1 MSYGLIMR
9 QRPLPE
15 TRTPDNSCAWLAE
28 TEIDRQLFEAKS
40 RRGATNALARA
51 LVAAGVPDQPV
62 SVTHQGLR
70 GEMRY
75 PSLHQMAGV
84 TNVEGIHTLLRQ
96 VPYRE
101 FPEGAALPSECPVL
115 RIGEGQNGGISRSDV
130 SLVIPEPEPA
140 FCTGCG
146 KEFAPSRRWATF
158 CSAACKQKAYRARRC
173 GPGSGMAVRAEMR
186 NAQQPAP

>member
-1 MSYGLIMR
+1 MITIHQHSL
-9 QRPLPE
+9 E
-15 TRTPDNSCAWLAE
+15 NSRTAENSCTWLAE
-28 TEIDRQLFEAKS
+28 TEIDGQHFEARS
-40 RRGATNALARA
+40 RRGAPHELART
-51 LVAAGVPDQPV
+51 LVAAGIPDQPV
-62 SVTHQGLR
+62 RVEHVGLR
-70 GEMRY
+70 GHMAY
-75 PSLHQMAGV
+75 PSLHRMADVTYTEGV
-84 TNVEGIHTLLRQ
+84 HTLLRQ

-173 GPGSGMAVRAEMR
+173 GPGSGMAVRAELR